1 MTGDDDS
8 EKQPLAGVGSDRDPT
23 PPRPRTIG
31 FLMLLWTALMTG
43 WFLSVAAGGSLRTPA
58 LALAVGGLI
67 GVVWLLGL
75 LVLGLFLASPG
86 P

>member
-1 MTGDDDS
+1 MTSDNKS
-8 EKQPLAGVGSDRDPT
+8 EKQGRNSVGSGPNPT
-23 PPRPRTIG
+23 PLRPRTIG
-31 FLMLLWTALMTG
+31 YLMLLWTVLMTG

-75 LVLGLFLASPG
+75 LVLGLFLASPRA
-86 P
+86 

>member
-1 MTGDDDS
+1 MTGDYVS
-8 EKQPLAGVGSDRDPT
+8 EKHGRAGPGSGPDPKPL
-23 PPRPRTIG
+23 RPRTIG

-75 LVLGLFLASPG
+75 LVLGLFLASPRA
-86 P
+86 